1 MKMVSH
7 IVNVTVHNK
16 TRFMYKSMCGRQSQK
31 KVDLDEKEKI
41 NFIKDYN
48 TMIVTILDKTYINKL
63 LML

>member
-16 TRFMYKSMCGRQSQK
+16 TRCMYKSMSGRQSQK

-41 NFIKDYN
+41 NFI
-48 TMIVTILDKTYINKL
+48 
-63 LML
+63 

>member
-16 TRFMYKSMCGRQSQK
+16 TRCMYKSMSGRQSQK